1 MRMSKVEMGLIMVMN
16 RDQLNLWRGD
26 REKKDP
32 CGVWCL
38 KKDHFLDKII
48 LIEEVGLSEKC

>member
-26 REKKDP
+26 HEKKIFVV
-32 CGVWCL
+32 CGA
-38 KKDHFLDKII
+38 
-48 LIEEVGLSEKC
+48 